1 MIKRMVECLFRPS
14 VPPNAESGDQAE
26 PFLPVVPSEQTR
38 QVIAQFETIVM
49 FGFPGQDPTFPG
61 RACRTFFSPTAVPAF
76 QHHMISRPPMRL
88 FRARVDS
95 VWAAAAA

>member
-1 MIKRMVECLFRPS
+1 VIKRMVECLFRA
-14 VPPNAESGDQAE
+14 AECRKWRSGRVD